1 MDRWQEVE
9 FLEST
14 SCICLFD
21 KCMVN
26 GVLKKTGNTKE
37 RLYMGSG
44 LCSGDRS
51 VWKLSG

>member
-1 MDRWQEVE
+1 MQEVE

-44 LCSGDRS
+44 LSGGKIPGGLFS
-51 VWKLSG
+51 